1 MVYAHRRGP
10 RDSKKM
16 KHKRRDPG
24 NSVSSSRSNFAR
36 AMRGHTPKLR
46 NFLALRNQPKVAN
59 PDSPNKL
66 IITSPNAPTSELQQF
81 PQSTSKSAPQDKR
94 SSGRNRRNQRIMPFK
109 TPL

>member
-36 AMRGHTPKLR
+36 AMRGHTLKLR
-46 NFLALRNQPKVAN
+46 NFPALFRRWKPSKQLL
-59 PDSPNKL
+59 NKL
-66 IITSPNAPTSELQQF
+66 RG
-81 PQSTSKSAPQDKR
+81 K
-94 SSGRNRRNQRIMPFK
+94 
-109 TPL
+109 